1 MYESQY
7 ITSVIDHT
15 EKRMEMYR
23 IRVLNNISQN
33 GLELLPSTLYDVSP
47 NEPEPHGILL
57 RSHNMHD
64 MEVPSSLLAVARAGA
79 GVNNIPVDQYTE
91 KGIVVFNTPG
101 ANANAVKEL
110 VLAGIFL
117 SSRKIVEGVQWVNSL
132 KGKGNEVASLVENG
146 KSNFVGPEVKGKKLG
161 VIGLGA
167 IGALVANDAHAI
179 GMEVMG
185 YDPFISVQSA
195 WRLSRGVHRADSL
208 DDLLSQSDYVSI
220 HIPLMDNT
228 KGFINKEVISK
239 MKRVHGC

>member
-1 MYESQY
+1 
-7 ITSVIDHT
+7 
-15 EKRMEMYR
+15 MYR
-23 IRVLNNISQN
+23 IKVFNNISEA
-33 GLELLPSTLYDVSP
+33 GLKMLPKDKYQVSADISD
-47 NEPEPHGILL
+47 PHGILL
-57 RSHNMHD
+57 RSYNLHD
-64 MEVPSSLLAVARAGA
+64 MDVPPSLLAVARAGA

-132 KGKGNEVASLVENG
+132 KGRGEEVAPLVEKG

-185 YDPFISVQSA
+185 YDPFISVNSA

-208 DDLLSQSDYVSI
+208 DDLLAQSDYISI
-220 HIPLMDNT
+220 HIPLMDST
-228 KGFINKEVISK
+228 KGFINKEVI
-239 MKRVHGC
+239 

>member
-79 GVNNIPVDQYTE
+79 GVNNILLTNIPKRNSCIQYPE
-91 KGIVVFNTPG
+91 QTPMR
-101 ANANAVKEL
+101 L
-110 VLAGIFL
+110 RSYLAGIFL
-117 SSRKIVEGVQWVNSL
+117 FQENCRGCTMVNSL
-132 KGKGNEVASLVENG
+132 KGKGNEVASLVG
-146 KSNFVGPEVKGKKLG
+146 KSTL
-161 VIGLGA
+161 
-167 IGALVANDAHAI
+167 
-179 GMEVMG
+179 
-185 YDPFISVQSA
+185 
-195 WRLSRGVHRADSL
+195 
-208 DDLLSQSDYVSI
+208 
-220 HIPLMDNT
+220 
-228 KGFINKEVISK
+228 
-239 MKRVHGC
+239 